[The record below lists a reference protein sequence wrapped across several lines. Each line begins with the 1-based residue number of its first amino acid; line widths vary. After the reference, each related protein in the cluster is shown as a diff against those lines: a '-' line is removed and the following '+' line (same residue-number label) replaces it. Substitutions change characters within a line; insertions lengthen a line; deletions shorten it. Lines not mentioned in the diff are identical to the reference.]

1 MATQTKT
8 YKQPTLPPILA
19 NIFVVGVVGI
29 FVLVGAYTGY
39 LFYHV
44 VKSTVREIASRA
56 NLPTTVPYIDLALP
70 LAALPL
76 TGDGSV
82 PLTLPIRGGESG
94 ATGVTGVP
102 LPNYEQKERVNIL
115 LLGTDKRPDEAIART
130 DTMILVTVD
139 PNTKTA
145 GMLSIPRDLWV
156 SVPGYYEDRIN
167 KAFFL
172 GQQDGYPGGGAALA
186 MKTIQYN
193 LGVPIH
199 FYVKVDFSG
208 FEQIVDTLGGIDIY
222 VPETIDDPTYPDNN
236 YGYEPFYI
244 EAGQHTLNGHDT
256 LRYARTRHTP
266 GADFSRARRQQQVLL
281 AIRDKALQLGMVPKI
296 PELWNTMSGAVETDL
311 QLVDI
316 VELAQLADEIDTA
329 NIKSV
334 VIDHTLTVD
343 YIADTGAQVLLPLRD
358 KIKAVI
364 DDMFAKTEPPQGPTQ
379 AEIEAAQQA
388 QAEARA
394 QQIAEQAKRQ
404 EEIKAFLSQENARLV
419 VQNGTNISGLAT
431 QTADYLR
438 QQGFNILQ
446 FGPADTP
453 TYTESVIVVYNE
465 SKVYT
470 LQVLAAL
477 FEVSEENVRRSPNL
491 KSDVDFR
498 VIVGSNFEL
507 PTPASLTTQP

>member
-8 YKQPTLPPILA
+8 YKQPAVPPILV
-19 NIFVVGVVGI
+19 NIFAVGVIGI
-29 FVLVGAYTGY
+29 FLLVGAYTGY

-82 PLTLPIRGGESG
+82 PLTLPIRGGETG

-172 GQQDGYPGGGAALA
+172 GQQDGYPGGGPALA

-244 EAGQHTLNGHDT
+244 EAGQHTLNGHDA

-266 GADFSRARRQQQVLL
+266 GSDFSRARRQQQVLL

-296 PELWNTMSGAVETDL
+296 PELWNTMSGTVETDL

-329 NIKSV
+329 SIKSV

-358 KIKAVI
+358 KIKVVI
-364 DDMFAKTEPPQGPTQ
+364 DDMFAKTEVPQGPTQ

-388 QAEARA
+388 QVEARA

-404 EEIKAFLSQENARLV
+404 EEIRAFLTQENARLV
-419 VQNGTNISGLAT
+419 VQNGTNVSGLAT

-498 VIVGSNFEL
+498 VIVGGNFEL

>member
-1 MATQTKT
+1 MATQFKT
-8 YKQPTLPPILA
+8 YKQSDLPPFLV
-19 NIFVVGVVGI
+19 NSFLVGVVGI
-29 FVLVGAYTGY
+29 FLLVGGYTGY

-44 VKSTVREIASRA
+44 VKSTVKEIASRT

-82 PLTLPIRGGESG
+82 PLALPIRGGETG

-102 LPNYEQKERVNIL
+102 LPDYEQKERVNIL
-115 LLGTDKRPDEAIART
+115 LLGTDKRPGEVYART

-139 PNTKTA
+139 PNSRTA
-145 GMLSIPRDLWV
+145 GMLSVPRDLWV

-172 GQQDGYPGGGAALA
+172 GEQDKYPGGGPALA

-193 LGVPIH
+193 LGVPVH
-199 FYVKVDFSG
+199 FYVEVDFNG
-208 FEQIVDTLGGIDIY
+208 FEQIVNTLGGVDID

-236 YGYEPFYI
+236 YGYDPFYI
-244 EAGQHTLNGHDT
+244 EAGQHTLNGHDA

-281 AIRDKALQLGMVPKI
+281 AIRDKALQLGMIPKI
-296 PELWNTMSGAVETDL
+296 PELWNTMSGTVDTDL

-316 VELAQLADEIDTA
+316 VELAQLADEIGTS
-329 NIKSV
+329 NIKSS
-334 VIDHTLTVD
+334 VIDHNLTVD

-364 DDMFAKTEPPQGPTQ
+364 DDMFAETKPADGPSQ
-379 AEIEAAQQA
+379 AEIEAVQQA
-388 QAEARA
+388 QTEARA
-394 QQIAEQAKRQ
+394 QEIAEQAKRQ

-419 VQNGTNISGLAT
+419 VQNGTNVSALAT

-446 FGPADTP
+446 FGPADTT
-453 TYTESVIVVYNE
+453 TYSQSVIVVYDE

-477 FEVSEENVRRSPNL
+477 FEVPEENIRRSPNL

-507 PTPASLTTQP
+507 PTPAALTTEP

>member
-8 YKQPTLPPILA
+8 YKQTGLSPLLINGLM
-19 NIFVVGVVGI
+19 VGVVGI
-29 FVLVGAYTGY
+29 FLLVGAYTGY
-39 LFYHV
+39 LFYYV
-44 VKSTVREIASRA
+44 VKNTIKEIASRT
-56 NLPTTVPYIDLALP
+56 NLPTTIPYIDLTLP

-82 PLTLPIRGGESG
+82 PLTLPLRGGETG

-102 LPNYEQKERVNIL
+102 LPDYEQKERVNIL
-115 LLGTDKRPDEAIART
+115 LLGIDKRPGEVYART

-172 GQQDGYPGGGAALA
+172 GQQDGYPGGGPALA

-193 LGVPIH
+193 LGVPVH
-199 FYVKVDFSG
+199 FYVQVDFNG
-208 FEQIVDTLGGIDIY
+208 FEQIVDTLGGIDIN
-222 VPETIDDPTYPDNN
+222 VLETIDDPLYPDNY
-236 YGYEPFYI
+236 YGYEPFYL

-256 LRYARTRHTP
+256 LRYARTRHTS
-266 GADFSRARRQQQVLL
+266 GSDFSRARRQQQVLL

-296 PELWNTMSGAVETDL
+296 PELWNTMAGTVETDL

-316 VELAQLADEIDTA
+316 VELAQLADEIDTT

-334 VIDHTLTVD
+334 VIDYTMTLD

-358 KIKAVI
+358 KIKVII
-364 DDMFAKTEPPQGPTQ
+364 DDMFAETKPPEGPSQ
-379 AEIEAAQQA
+379 AELEAVQAAQA
-388 QAEARA
+388 QAKA
-394 QQIAEQAKRQ
+394 QEIEQQVQRQ
-404 EEIKAFLSQENARLV
+404 EEIKAFLTQENARLV
-419 VQNGTNISGLAT
+419 VQNGTNVPSLGTL
-431 QTADYLR
+431 TADYLR

-446 FGPADTP
+446 FGQADTS
-453 TYTESVIVVYNE
+453 TYPHTVIVVYDE
-465 SKVYT
+465 SKIYT

-477 FEVSEENVRRSPNL
+477 FEVSEENIRPSPNL
-491 KSDVDFR
+491 KSDVDIR
-498 VIVGSNFEL
+498 VIIGSNFEL
-507 PTPASLTTQP
+507 PGNLSLTADQ

>member
-1 MATQTKT
+1 MATQAKT
-8 YKQPTLPPILA
+8 YKQTNLPPWLVNSLMVA
-19 NIFVVGVVGI
+19 VVGI
-29 FVLVGAYTGY
+29 FLLVGAYTGY
-39 LFYHV
+39 LFYYV
-44 VKSTVREIASRA
+44 VKNTVKEIASRT

-82 PLTLPIRGGESG
+82 PLALPIRGGETG

-102 LPNYEQKERVNIL
+102 LPDYEEKERVNIL
-115 LLGTDKRPDEAIART
+115 LLGTDKRPSEVFART

-139 PNTKTA
+139 PNSKTA

-172 GQQDGYPGGGAALA
+172 GEQDNYPGGGPALA

-193 LGVPIH
+193 LGVPVH
-199 FYVKVDFSG
+199 FYVQVDFNG
-208 FEQIVDTLGGIDIY
+208 FEQIVDTLGGIDIT
-222 VPETIDDPTYPDNN
+222 VPQTIDDPTYPDNN
-236 YGYEPFYI
+236 YGYDPFYI
-244 EAGQHTLNGHDT
+244 EAGQHILNGHDA

-296 PELWNTMSGAVETDL
+296 PELWSTMAGTVETDL

-334 VIDHTLTVD
+334 VIDHNYTLD

-358 KIKAVI
+358 KIRVVI
-364 DDMFAKTEPPQGPTQ
+364 DDMFAETKPAEGPSQ
-379 AEIEAAQQA
+379 AELEAAQQA
-388 QAEARA
+388 QAEAKA
-394 QQIAEQAKRQ
+394 QEIAEQVKRQ
-404 EEIKAFLSQENARLV
+404 EEIKAFLTQENARLV
-419 VQNGTNISGLAT
+419 VQNGTNVPSLAT
-431 QTADYLR
+431 LTADYLR

-446 FGPADTP
+446 FGQADTS
-453 TYTESVIVVYNE
+453 TYPDTVIVVYDE
-465 SKVYT
+465 SKIYT

-477 FEVSEENVRRSPNL
+477 FEVSEENIRRSPNL
-491 KSDVDFR
+491 KSDMDFR
-498 VIVGSNFEL
+498 VIIGSSFEL
-507 PTPASLTTQP
+507 PGTPSLTTNQ

>member
-1 MATQTKT
+1 MATQAKT
-8 YKQPTLPPILA
+8 YKQTNLPPWLVNSLMVA
-19 NIFVVGVVGI
+19 VVGI
-29 FVLVGAYTGY
+29 FLLVGAYTGY
-39 LFYHV
+39 LFYYV
-44 VKSTVREIASRA
+44 VKNTVKEIASRT

-82 PLTLPIRGGESG
+82 PLALPIRGGETG

-102 LPNYEQKERVNIL
+102 LPDYEEKERVNIL
-115 LLGTDKRPDEAIART
+115 LLGTDKRPNEVFART

-139 PNTKTA
+139 PNSKTA

-172 GQQDGYPGGGAALA
+172 GEQDNYPGGGPALA

-193 LGVPIH
+193 LGVPVH
-199 FYVKVDFSG
+199 FYVEVDFDG
-208 FEQIVDTLGGIDIY
+208 FEQIIDTLGGIDIT
-222 VPETIDDPTYPDNN
+222 VPQTIDDPTYPDNN
-236 YGYEPFYI
+236 YGYDPFYI
-244 EAGQHTLNGHDT
+244 EAGQHTLNGHDA

-296 PELWNTMSGAVETDL
+296 PELWSTMAGTVETDL

-329 NIKSV
+329 NIKST
-334 VIDHTLTVD
+334 VIDHNYTLD

-358 KIKAVI
+358 KIRVVI
-364 DDMFAKTEPPQGPTQ
+364 DDMFAETKPAEGPSQ
-379 AEIEAAQQA
+379 AELEAAQQA
-388 QAEARA
+388 QAEAKA
-394 QQIAEQAKRQ
+394 QEIAEQVKRQ
-404 EEIKAFLSQENARLV
+404 EEIKAFLTQEDARLV
-419 VQNGTNISGLAT
+419 VQNGTNVPSLAT
-431 QTADYLR
+431 LTADYLR

-446 FGPADTP
+446 FGQADTT
-453 TYTESVIVVYNE
+453 TYPDTVIVVYDE
-465 SKVYT
+465 SKIYT

-477 FEVSEENVRRSPNL
+477 FEVSEENIRRSPNL
-491 KSDVDFR
+491 KSDMDFR
-498 VIVGSNFEL
+498 VIIGSSFEL
-507 PTPASLTTQP
+507 PGTSTLTADQ